1 MTDTFVHLPTL
12 VLMAGLP
19 GTGKTTLSEALGRE
33 LRWPVIN
40 KDELKQTF
48 LNMGETDIRA
58 GVMAYEIVFTL
69 TRDLLMRQKLPII
82 LDTASLYLFI
92 LEYTAKTVQATINAR
107 LKIILC
113 VVSSDIRAERL
124 RTRTGAIVQHTA
136 KPSTREEDLQL
147 FRHLPQGICI
157 IDTQT
162 PQEECVAKALRY
174 LLDEEAYC
182 EITSLFA
189 SE

>member
-1 MTDTFVHLPTL
+1 
-12 VLMAGLP
+12 MAGLP
-19 GTGKTTLSEALGRE
+19 GTGKTTLSDALGRE
-33 LRWPVIN
+33 LRWPIIN

-48 LNMGETDIRA
+48 LNMGETNIRA
-58 GVMAYEIVFTL
+58 GAMAYETVFTL
-69 TRDLLMRQKLPII
+69 TRDLLVRQKLSII
-82 LDTASLYLFI
+82 LDTASLHLFI
-92 LEYTAKTVQATINAR
+92 LEHATKTVQATINAH

-113 VVSSDIRAERL
+113 IVNSDIRAQRL
-124 RTRTGAIVQHTA
+124 RTRTGAITQHMA
-136 KPSTREEDLQL
+136 EPSTREEDLQL

-157 IDTQT
+157 IDTQA